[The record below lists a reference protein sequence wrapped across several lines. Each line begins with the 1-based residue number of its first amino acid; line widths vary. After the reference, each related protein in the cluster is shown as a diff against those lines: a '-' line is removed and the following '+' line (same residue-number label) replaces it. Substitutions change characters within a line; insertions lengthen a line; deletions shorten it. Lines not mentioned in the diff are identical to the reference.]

1 MSAAREVFYTCSH
14 EMTSDRFSHLHPLP
28 PGLVAVTGGERTGK
42 TNLLRR
48 LGGDLAPISGDEH
61 ATNAQW
67 LDLALPGRDDEF
79 PEQVWD
85 SLRGVSP
92 DWSMDLHGDLI
103 EALGLESHL
112 AKRLYM
118 LSTGSRRKVALVG
131 LLSCGATVT
140 CLDQPYAAL
149 DRASIEVIRDF
160 LRDAADHPT
169 RTWVVADYEV
179 DPDMLWRKVLSLD

>member
-1 MSAAREVFYTCSH
+1 LHEVS
-14 EMTSDRFSHLHPLP
+14 LHWDAELHKD
-28 PGLVAVTGGERTGK
+28 LV
-42 TNLLRR
+42 
-48 LGGDLAPISGDEH
+48 
-61 ATNAQW
+61 
-67 LDLALPGRDDEF
+67 
-79 PEQVWD
+79 
-85 SLRGVSP
+85 
-92 DWSMDLHGDLI
+92 

-169 RTWVVADYEV
+169 RTWVVADYEA